1 MKPGT
6 IGKSYQ
12 GPSLPQRYY
21 TPAEAQIPTLPG
33 LQKHKPVSVILD
45 YRQQRIAESSSS
57 SNKAEKYFLKH
68 FSALVHD
75 VFILGIYGA

>member
-45 YRQQRIAESSSS
+45 YRQQRISESSSSS
-57 SNKAEKYFLKH
+57 SNKAESF
-68 FSALVHD
+68 
-75 VFILGIYGA
+75 

>member
-21 TPAEAQIPTLPG
+21 TPVEAQIPDLPG
-33 LQKHKPVSVILD
+33 LQKHKPVSVILS
-45 YRQQRIAESSSS
+45 YRQQRINESSSN
-57 SNKAEKYFLKH
+57 SNNKVGEAKKLFH
-68 FSALVHD
+68 T
-75 VFILGIYGA
+75 